1 MKFCV
6 KINLT
11 LNVCC
16 RFKSMQITLNKTKQK
31 GTRKD
36 SETLIM
42 VKVHPYTV
50 KRFTSVISVVT
61 D

>member
-1 MKFCV
+1 
-6 KINLT
+6 
-11 LNVCC
+11 
-16 RFKSMQITLNKTKQK
+16 MQITLNKTKQK
-31 GTRKD
+31 GTRED

-42 VKVHPYTV
+42 AKVHPYTV